1 MANAVKL
8 EIMTPSKRFYSG
20 EVELVIV
27 RTLTGDEGFMANHAW
42 ATKLLDVGE
51 LWIQEAGSK
60 DYRIAAISEGFI
72 DVKDTIVIFTD
83 AAEWA
88 EDINMERALS
98 TKATMEDWLIHD
110 QTHNPDE
117 VAIAK
122 INIAKAITRMNVAE
136 GGARRKHLTGR

>member
-1 MANAVKL
+1 MANSVKL

-42 ATKLLDVGE
+42 AIKLLAVGE
-51 LWIQEAGSK
+51 LWIQEAGKK

-72 DVKDTIVIFTD
+72 DVKESIVIFTD

-110 QTHNPDE
+110 QQHNPDE

-122 INIAKAITRMNVAE
+122 INIAKAITRMNVAA
-136 GGARRKHLTGR
+136 GGARRKNPTGR

>member
-1 MANAVKL
+1 MANSVKL

-20 EVELVIV
+20 DVELVIV
-27 RTLTGDEGFMANHAW
+27 RTLVGDEGFMANHAW

-72 DVKDTIVIFTD
+72 DVKETIVIFTD

-98 TKATMEDWLIHD
+98 AKSTMEDWLIHD

>member
-1 MANAVKL
+1 MANSVKL

-20 EVELVIV
+20 DVELVIV
-27 RTLTGDEGFMANHAW
+27 RTLVGDEGFMANHAW

-72 DVKDTIVIFTD
+72 DVKETIVIFTD

-98 TKATMEDWLIHD
+98 TKSTMEDWLIHD

-136 GGARRKHLTGR
+136 GGARRKHLAGR